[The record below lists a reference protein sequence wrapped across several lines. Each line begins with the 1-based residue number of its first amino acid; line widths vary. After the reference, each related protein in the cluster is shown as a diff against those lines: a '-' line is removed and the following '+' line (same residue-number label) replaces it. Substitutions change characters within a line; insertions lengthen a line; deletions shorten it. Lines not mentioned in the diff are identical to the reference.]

1 MNNQTLIAY
10 ATKHGATAEI
20 AEKIG
25 QILMARGCPVDMMP
39 VDQVRDLSLY
49 SSVVLGS
56 AVYIGQ
62 WRKEAVRFLRANQ
75 KVLAQKKVWLFS
87 SGPTGDI
94 KPDEARAEFQFP
106 KKLKP
111 LTERIQPQ
119 SMVVFHGDLEPD
131 KLNWVESWMIKKVE
145 APVGDFRDWEAIEAW
160 AQSIA
165 NFLLEEAMTQ
175 SEPV

>member
-1 MNNQTLIAY
+1 MKNQTLIAY

-25 QILMARGCPVDMMP
+25 QILNDRGCSVDLMP
-39 VDQVRDLSLY
+39 VDQVRDLSPY

-62 WRKEAVRFLRANQ
+62 WRREAVRFLRAN
-75 KVLAQKKVWLFS
+75 KKALAQKKVWLFA

-94 KPDEARAEFQFP
+94 EPDETRAEFQFP
-106 KKLKP
+106 KNLKP
-111 LTERIQPQ
+111 VTERIQPQ

-165 NFLLEEAMTQ
+165 NVLLEKTIAQ